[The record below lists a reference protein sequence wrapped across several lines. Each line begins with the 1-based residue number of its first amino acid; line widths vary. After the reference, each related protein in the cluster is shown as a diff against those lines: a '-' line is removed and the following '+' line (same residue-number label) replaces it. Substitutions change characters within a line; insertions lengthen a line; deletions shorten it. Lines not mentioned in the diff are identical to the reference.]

1 MEEKN
6 SNKDNFNSSFLPLKL
21 EFQNNLLLVVEA
33 SLNATQLRVLA
44 RKRLK

>member
-1 MEEKN
+1 MEEKKN
-6 SNKDNFNSSFLPLKL
+6 EDNFNSSFLSLKL

-33 SLNATQLRVLA
+33 SLNAIQLRVMA